1 MFEVNETYAN
11 RRGKYVVLAI
21 NSPKMQVRFEDGTHA
36 ELNIDIQHRIWDNM
50 QAEVEARSA
59 SRSRLH
65 RDRTSTTQFFIKPI
79 SILAAE
85 ELTFPG
91 WQERVAATGSSE
103 QEIRSGDRLIYYA
116 IEAQVFFAVATITG
130 ASFES
135 NKNKDK
141 DEEGRQVQFF
151 PIDLD
156 AHAHNLDKAVTLDSV
171 ELESQPN
178 LKSLLNKPDTY
189 IVINEDDFELL
200 AELLTE
206 VAEEEDED
214 EDEEEEEEDEDED

>member
-1 MFEVNETYAN
+1 MFELNETYAN
-11 RRGKYVVLAI
+11 RRGKYVVLAV
-21 NSPKMQVRFEDGTHA
+21 NPPKMQVRFEDGSHA
-36 ELNIDIQHRIWDNM
+36 ELNMDIQQRIWENI
-50 QAEVEARSA
+50 QAEVDARSA

-135 NKNKDK
+135 GKNK

-156 AHAHNLDKAVTLDSV
+156 AHAHNLDKAVTFDSV

-189 IVINEDDFELL
+189 IAINEDDFELL

-214 EDEEEEEEDEDED
+214 EDDEEEDEEEDED

>member
-1 MFEVNETYAN
+1 MFEINQTYAN
-11 RRGKYVVLAI
+11 RRGKYVVLAV
-21 NSPKMQVRFEDGTHA
+21 NPPKMQVRFEDGSHA
-36 ELNIDIQHRIWDNM
+36 ELNMDIQLRIWENI
-50 QAEVEARSA
+50 QAEAEARSA

-91 WQERVAATGSSE
+91 WQERVAATGSTG
-103 QEIRSGDRLIYYA
+103 QEIRSGDRLIYFA

-135 NKNKDK
+135 GKNKGED
-141 DEEGRQVQFF
+141 GQQVQFF

-156 AHAHNLDKAVTLDSV
+156 AHARNLEKAVTLDSV

-178 LKSLLNKPDTY
+178 LKKLLNKPDTY
-189 IVINEDDFELL
+189 IAISEDDFELL

-206 VAEEEDED
+206 VAEEEDDDEED
-214 EDEEEEEEDEDED
+214 EEEEEEEDED

>member
-1 MFEVNETYAN
+1 MFELNETYAN

-21 NSPKMQVRFEDGTHA
+21 NPPKMQVRFEDGTHA
-36 ELNIDIQHRIWDNM
+36 ELNMDIQQRIWENI
-50 QAEVEARSA
+50 QAEAEARSA

-91 WQERVAATGSSE
+91 WQERVAATGSSG

-135 NKNKDK
+135 GKNKDE
-141 DEEGRQVQFF
+141 DGQQVQFF

-156 AHAHNLDKAVTLDSV
+156 AHAHNLEKAVTLDSV

-178 LKSLLNKPDTY
+178 LKKLLNQPDTY
-189 IVINEDDFELL
+189 IAISEDDFELL

-206 VAEEEDED
+206 VAEEEDDD
-214 EDEEEEEEDEDED
+214 EDDEEEEEEEDEE

>member
-1 MFEVNETYAN
+1 MFEINETYAN
-11 RRGKYVVLAI
+11 RRGKYVVLAV
-21 NSPKMQVRFEDGTHA
+21 NPPKMQVRFEDGSHA
-36 ELNIDIQHRIWDNM
+36 ELNMDIQQRIWENI

-91 WQERVAATGSSE
+91 WQERVAATRSTG
-103 QEIRSGDRLIYYA
+103 QEIRSGDRLIYFA

-130 ASFES
+130 DSFES
-135 NKNKDK
+135 GKNK

-178 LKSLLNKPDTY
+178 LKKLLNQPDTY
-189 IVINEDDFELL
+189 IAISEDDFELL

-206 VAEEEDED
+206 VAEEEDDD
-214 EDEEEEEEDEDED
+214 EDDEEEEDEEDED

>member
-1 MFEVNETYAN
+1 MFELNETYAN
-11 RRGKYVVLAI
+11 RRGKYVVLTI
-21 NSPKMQVRFEDGTHA
+21 NPPKMQVRFEDGSHA
-36 ELNIDIQHRIWDNM
+36 ELNMEIQRRIWENI
-50 QAEVEARSA
+50 QAEIDARSA

-91 WQERVAATGSSE
+91 WQERVAATGSSG
-103 QEIRSGDRLIYYA
+103 QEIHSGDRLIYYA

-135 NKNKDK
+135 GKNK

-156 AHAHNLDKAVTLDSV
+156 AHAHNLDKAVTFDSV

-189 IVINEDDFELL
+189 IAINEDDFELL

-206 VAEEEDED
+206 VAEEEDDDEE
-214 EDEEEEEEDEDED
+214 EDEEEEEEDED